1 MSPPSSI
8 TARSHQVLVAEL
20 DADEPLVARGTG
32 NEHRRLSRHVSNGV
46 GDYLVVTPRRLLWS
60 PPGMTHRR
68 VSLDFDTVTSWS
80 EGTQYHR
87 YALVLRHAAV
97 ERIDWAPAHKVLWF
111 EWGDT
116 EVTKRQ
122 TQTILHFSRPDT
134 EVASGIRDQLLS
146 REIAPGEPLDFDE
159 PSREER
165 NRGAVMLARRRWMD
179 RFRS

>member
-1 MSPPSSI
+1 
-8 TARSHQVLVAEL
+8 VLVAVL
-20 DADEPLVARGTG
+20 DADEPVLARGTG
-32 NEHRRLSRHVSNGV
+32 NEARRLSRHVSNGA
-46 GDYLVVTPRRLLWS
+46 GAYFIVTPSRLLWS
-60 PPGMTHRR
+60 PPRRTHRS

-87 YALVLRHAAV
+87 YALVLRHTAV
-97 ERIDWAPAHKVLWF
+97 ERIDWAPAHKLLWF

-134 EVASGIRDQLLS
+134 EVASGVRDQLL
-146 REIAPGEPLDFDE
+146 RRAIVPGEPLEFDE

-165 NRGAVMLARRRWMD
+165 NPGALFRARRRWRD